1 MDINVIGTIL
11 AGALTLWF
19 IRILK
24 KDVTKKR

>member
-11 AGALTLWF
+11 AGVLTLWF